1 MIDDIPLA
9 TVPMTAEGAI
19 LVLNAN
25 ASISENMFL
34 SNASDAD
41 TVSSSTVAVGNL
53 TFEDAGA
60 ETVSGGSEVEEMSLV
75 NLLWTI
81 GFTFI
86 VVVGTLGNGIVLW
99 IILGKLFFCSGS
111 KIKVVFDKVALLRLK
126 AFEGYYRS

>member
-1 MIDDIPLA
+1 
-9 TVPMTAEGAI
+9 MTAEGAI

-41 TVSSSTVAVGNL
+41 TISSSTVAVGNL

-99 IILGKLFFCSGS
+99 IILGKLFFATDR
-111 KIKVVFDKVALLRLK
+111 K
-126 AFEGYYRS
+126 